1 MNAVIREKAQAV
13 GEKVRS
19 ENGVATAI
27 QSLYMYLHRA
37 GIRPEHKRSKSSAPS
52 VTIPQQGCVTLQGG
66 SHSPAEYK
74 FLEVACDVATA
85 AGKHGPLKAFSCDG
99 SK

>member
-1 MNAVIREKAQAV
+1 MAYRVIREKAQAV

-37 GIRPEHKRSKSSAPS
+37 GIRPEHKRSKSSAVSQESEQQQQHHQQPS
-52 VTIPQQGCVTLQGG
+52 TT
-66 SHSPAEYK
+66 PAQYA
-74 FLEVACDVATA
+74 FFQVACETA
-85 AGKHGPLKAFSCDG
+85 ASPGRAFS
-99 SK
+99 S